1 MKFKINRYSGTRNNP
16 IKTEYLSV
24 ESDIHFD
31 EEYIFCGKPYVR
43 LLAMKENGL
52 SRWGNYTI
60 GIGIRDMDD
69 YDVGYIYHPTEE
81 RFFDVLHELINWMHD
96 LEMGLCLYNDYL
108 KKLKLDEF
116 FPNLNCKK
124 GVW

>member
-1 MKFKINRYSGTRNNP
+1 MKFKIIRYSGTRNNP

-31 EEYIFCGKPYVR
+31 EAYIFCGKPYVR
-43 LLAMKENGL
+43 LFAMKEKGL
-52 SRWGNYTI
+52 SHWGNYTI
-60 GIGIRDMDD
+60 RIGIRDMDD
-69 YDVGYIYHPTEE
+69 YDVGYIYEPTEE

-108 KKLKLDEF
+108 EKLKLDEF
-116 FPNLNCKK
+116 FPKLNCKK